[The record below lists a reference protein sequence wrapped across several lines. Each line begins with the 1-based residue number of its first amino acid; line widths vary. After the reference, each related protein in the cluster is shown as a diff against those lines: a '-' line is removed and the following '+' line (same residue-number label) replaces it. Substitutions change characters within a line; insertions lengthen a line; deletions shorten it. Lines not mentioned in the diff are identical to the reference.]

1 MIKFRSAGG
10 FSLRSAYFVAILIVL
25 EMSALHKYTKKELM
39 TLITGKLRRNF
50 GRDVEE
56 ATSLHMF
63 KACAMVLRDI
73 ISERQMKS
81 EDKVIAEHQ
90 RQVHYLSLEFLMGRS
105 LMKNAYNLGVLE
117 PLKEAIEG
125 LGFSAPDLFE
135 TEPDAG
141 LGNGG
146 LGRLAACYLDS
157 MTTLDIPATG
167 YSICYEL
174 GIFKQKIVD
183 GQQVELPDNWL
194 GLGDAWLIPK
204 MDEVEEVRFGGKVED
219 EWDELG
225 HHRIKHTG
233 YDTVLAV
240 PKDMEISGYHTEHA
254 NILRLW
260 DAKSPTPVDMHLFSS
275 GQYLKAVEQRAMA
288 ESISKVLYPEDNHY
302 EGKSLRLKQQY
313 FFVSATIQSIVRKHR
328 AEYGTLRNFHQKHVI
343 QINDTHPTLAIPELM
358 RILLDEEG
366 YGWDEAWYIVTH
378 TIAYTNHTV
387 LAEALERWPQQLIE
401 TLLPRIWQILIEISN
416 RYQKV
421 LTDYFHGDL
430 SKVAP
435 MAIIWGGE
443 VRMANLCVCACFKI
457 NGVSAL
463 HSDILK
469 KDVFHDAYQRTPDK
483 FTNVTNGIDHRRW
496 LSECNPRLDE
506 LIRDCCGSDKY
517 LLQPDALKELEKFQN
532 DAGVLSRLGEIKTA
546 NKKAFATWVAREHGI
561 FLNTDAM
568 FDVQVKRLHEY
579 KRQLLNVL
587 HIIYLY
593 QRMKND
599 SHFDFTPRTYLFGAK
614 AAPGYAVAKRIIRL
628 INSVADMIAKDP
640 ICKDRLQVVFLEN
653 YRVSLAE
660 KLMPASELSEQI
672 STAGKEASGT
682 GNMKFM
688 MNGAVTIGTLDGA
701 NVEMHQVLGD
711 ENIFLFGL
719 KAHEVAELKH
729 NGYKSYEYYIHNNDL
744 RSVVEQLN
752 LGFGDGINYDD
763 IARRL
768 LFGDGG
774 PADEYLLLADFES
787 YRDAHARAG
796 QAYLDPKRWNKMSLM
811 NIARSG
817 IFAADR
823 SIRDYARDI
832 WNVPVRETK

>member
-1 MIKFRSAGG
+1 MR
-10 FSLRSAYFVAILIVL
+10 V
-25 EMSALHKYTKKELM
+25 
-39 TLITGKLRRNF
+39 
-50 GRDVEE
+50 
-56 ATSLHMF
+56 
-63 KACAMVLRDI
+63 
-73 ISERQMKS
+73 
-81 EDKVIAEHQ
+81 
-90 RQVHYLSLEFLMGRS
+90 
-105 LMKNAYNLGVLE
+105 
-117 PLKEAIEG
+117 
-125 LGFSAPDLFE
+125 
-135 TEPDAG
+135 
-141 LGNGG
+141 
-146 LGRLAACYLDS
+146 RL
-157 MTTLDIPATG
+157 
-167 YSICYEL
+167 
-174 GIFKQKIVD
+174 
-183 GQQVELPDNWL
+183 
-194 GLGDAWLIPK
+194 
-204 MDEVEEVRFGGKVED
+204 
-219 EWDELG
+219 
-225 HHRIKHTG
+225 
-233 YDTVLAV
+233 
-240 PKDMEISGYHTEHA
+240 
-254 NILRLW
+254 
-260 DAKSPTPVDMHLFSS
+260 
-275 GQYLKAVEQRAMA
+275 
-288 ESISKVLYPEDNHY
+288 
-302 EGKSLRLKQQY
+302 
-313 FFVSATIQSIVRKHR
+313 
-328 AEYGTLRNFHQKHVI
+328 
-343 QINDTHPTLAIPELM
+343 
-358 RILLDEEG
+358 
-366 YGWDEAWYIVTH
+366 
-378 TIAYTNHTV
+378 
-387 LAEALERWPQQLIE
+387 
-401 TLLPRIWQILIEISN
+401 
-416 RYQKV
+416 
-421 LTDYFHGDL
+421 
-430 SKVAP
+430 
-435 MAIIWGGE
+435 
-443 VRMANLCVCACFKI
+443 FKI

-496 LSECNPRLDE
+496 LGECNPRLDE

-688 MNGAVTIGTLDGA
+688 MNGALTIGTLDGA
-701 NVEMHQVLGD
+701 NVEMHQQVGD

-719 KAHEVAELKH
+719 KADEVAEKKAR
-729 NGYKSYEYYIHNNDL
+729 GYRSYEYYMQDAALKAVID
-744 RSVVEQLN
+744 Q
-752 LGFGDGINYDD
+752 
-763 IARRL
+763 IARGFDDGVAYTDLTNRL
-768 LFGDGG
+768 LFGNGA
-774 PADEYLLLADFES
+774 PADEYMLLADFAS
-787 YRDAHARAG
+787 YRDAQARAG
-796 QAYLDPKRWNKMSLM
+796 QAYLDPKDWSRMALI

-832 WNVPVRETK
+832 WHVPVKP

>member
-1 MIKFRSAGG
+1 
-10 FSLRSAYFVAILIVL
+10 
-25 EMSALHKYTKKELM
+25 
-39 TLITGKLRRNF
+39 
-50 GRDVEE
+50 
-56 ATSLHMF
+56 
-63 KACAMVLRDI
+63 
-73 ISERQMKS
+73 
-81 EDKVIAEHQ
+81 
-90 RQVHYLSLEFLMGRS
+90 MGRS
-105 LMKNAYNLGVLE
+105 LMKNAYNLGVAE
-117 PLKEAIEG
+117 PLKQAIEG

-135 TEPDAG
+135 AEPDAG

-157 MTTLDIPATG
+157 MTTLEIPATG

-204 MDEVEEVRFGGKVED
+204 MDETEEVRFGGKVED
-219 EWDELG
+219 EWDALG
-225 HHRIKHTG
+225 RHRVKHTG
-233 YDTVLAV
+233 YDVVLAV
-240 PKDMEISGYHTEHA
+240 PKDMEIAGYGTEHG
-254 NILRLW
+254 NLLRLW
-260 DAKSPTPVDMHLFSS
+260 DANSPTPVDMNLFSS

-328 AEYGTLRNFHQKHVI
+328 AEYGTLRNFHLKHVI

-401 TLLPRIWQILIEISN
+401 KWLPRIWQILIEISN
-416 RYQKV
+416 RYQRA

-469 KDVFHDAYQRTPDK
+469 RDVFHDAYARTPDK

-496 LSECNPRLDE
+496 LSECNPELDA
-506 LIRDCCGSDKY
+506 LIRDCCGKDKY
-517 LLQPDALKELEKFQN
+517 LLQPDALKELEQYRD
-532 DAGVLSRLGEIKTA
+532 DAGVLSRLGQIKA
-546 NKKAFATWVAREHGI
+546 DNKKAFAAWVARESGVI
-561 FLNTDAM
+561 LNTDAL

-587 HIIYLY
+587 HIIYLHPPHLPVRRQGGPRLRGGQADHPPHQLRGRHDRQGPRL
-593 QRMKND
+593 QR
-599 SHFDFTPRTYLFGAK
+599 P
-614 AAPGYAVAKRIIRL
+614 APGGL
-628 INSVADMIAKDP
+628 PGELPGEPGGEADARQRALRADLHRRQGGQRHRQYEVHDERRGDHRHP
-640 ICKDRLQVVFLEN
+640 GRRQRGDAPGAGGREHLPLRPQGPRGGRDEAEGLQVL
-653 YRVSLAE
+653 
-660 KLMPASELSEQI
+660 
-672 STAGKEASGT
+672 
-682 GNMKFM
+682 
-688 MNGAVTIGTLDGA
+688 
-701 NVEMHQVLGD
+701 
-711 ENIFLFGL
+711 
-719 KAHEVAELKH
+719 
-729 NGYKSYEYYIHNNDL
+729 
-744 RSVVEQLN
+744 
-752 LGFGDGINYDD
+752 
-763 IARRL
+763 
-768 LFGDGG
+768 
-774 PADEYLLLADFES
+774 
-787 YRDAHARAG
+787 
-796 QAYLDPKRWNKMSLM
+796 
-811 NIARSG
+811 
-817 IFAADR
+817 
-823 SIRDYARDI
+823 
-832 WNVPVRETK
+832 